1 MRYLNLLQIRLPL
14 PGVVSILHR
23 VSGVLLVVAL
33 PFSLAALQCSVDS
46 VEGYEAVAEWLA
58 LPLVKLAV
66 VATGW
71 ALFHHLCAGARFL
84 LIDVHVGVSLQA
96 ARWSSV
102 AVVAVSLLMT
112 LAFAV
117 AVW

>member
-1 MRYLNLLQIRLPL
+1 M
-14 PGVVSILHR
+14 
-23 VSGVLLVVAL
+23 
-33 PFSLAALQCSVDS
+33 DS

-84 LIDVHVGVSLQA
+84 LIDVHVGVSLLRRHGGR
-96 ARWSSV
+96 RWR
-102 AVVAVSLLMT
+102 
-112 LAFAV
+112 
-117 AVW
+117 WWR